1 MQTRKLGYMI
11 VGNLGDLWKNV
22 EVMFSET
29 PIDLIYLQVRLSYDY
44 IRAPRGFYLSPMS
57 PPRVV

>member
-29 PIDLIYLQVRLSYDY
+29 PIDLIYLQLRLSYDY
-44 IRAPRGFYLSPMS
+44 IRALRGFYLSPMS